1 MYTIQFVFSGAE
13 QQQPSTS
20 ASQDGPSRQV
30 ADPEQ
35 IEYRRNL
42 TIALDTIKSLSHLT
56 NDLNKEREA
65 SQQTIQ
71 SQREEIE
78 SQREEIERQKK
89 EIEILKLENKKL
101 SSGQR
106 AGNILGVYSKQTSQS
121 RKKHTKITHKNS
133 TNKQT

>member
-20 ASQDGPSRQV
+20 ACKDGPSRQV

-71 SQREEIE
+71 SQREMIE
-78 SQREEIERQKK
+78 SQREEIERQKR

-106 AGNILGVYSKQTSQS
+106 AG
-121 RKKHTKITHKNS
+121 KI
-133 TNKQT
+133 